1 MMRRELRWVWQLP
14 RRALVGL
21 ARLYQVTLSPLVGRQ
36 CKYLPTCSSYFIEAV
51 QKKGAVVGTL
61 KGLWR
66 ICRCN
71 PFAAGG
77 YDPVEPEKPDRES
90 PGLGQ
95 SSLGQEGPGDGD
107 EPLDE
112 PGR

>member
-1 MMRRELRWVWQLP
+1 MMRRGVGWVWHLP
-14 RRALVGL
+14 RRALVGM
-21 ARLYQVTLSPLVGRQ
+21 ARFYQVTLSPLVGRQ
-36 CKYLPTCSSYFIEAV
+36 CKYLPTCSNYFIEAV

-77 YDPVEPEKPDRES
+77 YDPVEPEEPEEAS

-95 SSLGQEGPGDGD
+95 SPSGQEGPGYGD
-107 EPLDE
+107 KSFDE